1 MDWSRGFSARYIL
14 TTVDPKTWTDRQ
26 EFEFTEG
33 NIDRDSSTDLRESAS
48 ITMTEQI
55 TDKECWIRI
64 YLQAQQGGTSV
75 RAPLFTGLTAFP
87 ERKLNG
93 IRATYNIEC
102 YSVLKP
108 ANDMILPR
116 GYYVPAGSGA
126 KQIKNLFDCIPAPVY
141 IEGTSPITT
150 ESIVAED
157 GETRLSMALHV
168 LDAIGWR
175 IRISGDGS
183 IVICANDENSNLTAG
198 INDNDIIECDITDT
212 FDWYDTPNCFM
223 AINDDYGAAIAR
235 DDSPNSFLSTVNR
248 GREVWK
254 SETSVELAGG
264 ESIASYAIRK
274 LKELQKPARTIHY
287 SRRFFENIFLGDVVD
302 LNYPQHNL
310 TGKFRITSQTLS
322 LSHGCKTEE
331 EVESIE

>member
-1 MDWSRGFSARYIL
+1 MDWSKGFSARYIL
-14 TTVDPKTWTDRQ
+14 TTVNSKTWTDEQ
-26 EFEFTEG
+26 EFEFVEG
-33 NIDRDSSTDLRESAS
+33 RIDRDNSSDLRESAS
-48 ITMTEQI
+48 ITMTEEI

-64 YLQAQQGGTSV
+64 YLQAQQGGNGVKT
-75 RAPLFTGLTAFP
+75 PLFTGLTAFP
-87 ERKLNG
+87 ERKLDG
-93 IRATYNIEC
+93 IRTTYSIDC
-102 YSVLKP
+102 YSILKP
-108 ANDMILPR
+108 ADDILLPR

-126 KQIKNLFDCIPAPVY
+126 KQIKKLFDCIPAPVF

-157 GETRLSMALHV
+157 GETRLSIALS
-168 LDAIGWR
+168 LLNAIGWR

-183 IVICANDENSNLTAG
+183 VTICAEDNGSKLSAG
-198 INDNDIIECDITDT
+198 INENDILECDVTDA

-223 AINDDYGAAIAR
+223 AIHDDYGAAVAR
-235 DDSPNSFLSTVNR
+235 DDSPNSFLSTINR

-254 SETSVELAGG
+254 SEIGVDLPGG
-264 ESIASYAIRK
+264 ESIATYAVKK
-274 LKELQKPARTIHY
+274 LKELQKPARTIKY
-287 SRRFFENIFLGDVVD
+287 SRRFFENIFLGDVVS

-322 LSHGCKTEE
+322 LTHGCRVEE